1 MEAAA
6 AISEGKTNM
15 ANEILTRVVQVSNP
29 VVCSEQRLIE
39 YLSLA
44 LKSRVNS
51 FENPSSMNEL
61 FSKEHDASTQLL
73 FDVSPCFKLGFMAA
87 NLAILETTLDQPSS
101 NKFHVV
107 DFDIRQGEQYL
118 NLLHA
123 LSARQNGKPA
133 VVNITVV
140 TDKEGDERLRYVGD
154 VLGQEAKRVGVCLKF
169 TVLVTHKPGDLSR
182 DSLGCEPDEP
192 LAVNFAFKLYRM
204 PDESVS
210 TENPRDELLQCLQ
223 VRSVRMVKADVVM
236 AMEMTGGLF
245 LVLTK
250 YY

>member
-6 AISEGKTNM
+6 VIFEGKTYM
-15 ANEILTRVVQVSNP
+15 ANEIFTRVVQVSNP

-107 DFDIRQGEQYL
+107 DFDIRQGGQYL

-133 VVNITVV
+133 VVKITAV

-154 VLGQEAKRVGVCLKF
+154 VLGQEAKRA
-169 TVLVTHKPGDLSR
+169 GDLSR

-204 PDESVS
+204 PEESVS
-210 TENPRDELLQCLQ
+210 TENPRDELLQRLQ
-223 VRSVRMVKADVVM
+223 VRSVRMVKAGFVM
-236 AMEMTGGLF
+236 AMEMT
-245 LVLTK
+245 
-250 YY
+250 